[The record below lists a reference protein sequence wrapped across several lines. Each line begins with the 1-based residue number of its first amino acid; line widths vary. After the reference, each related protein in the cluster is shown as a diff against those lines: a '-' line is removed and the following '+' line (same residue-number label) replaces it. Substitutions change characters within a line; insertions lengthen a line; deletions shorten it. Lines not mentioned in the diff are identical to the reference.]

1 MDWMN
6 NEEFSARIVEI
17 KARIDYL
24 RSQLE
29 SPVEEIE
36 PQVSPQPVEQAPREL
51 TEAEKLKLALL
62 KK

>member
-6 NEEFSARIVEI
+6 NEEFSARIAEI

-29 SPVEEIE
+29 PTVEEVE
-36 PQVSPQPVEQAPREL
+36 PQATREP